1 MRLNRATV
9 VFAVG
14 CLALAFVVPAGAQ
27 QAAESEAVA
36 TPSAGAVSR
45 FAGAVLTLD
54 RERLYTDS
62 EPGKAAQARFEQ
74 ASAALVAENRTLEAA
89 LEAEERS
96 LTELRAT
103 LPAADFRRLASEFDT
118 KVEELRR
125 AQDAKS
131 RALTR
136 TREDERQTFFEAA
149 VPVLGRLMVDLE
161 AVAIIDRSAII
172 LIFDQLDVTD
182 LAIERLNAE
191 LPATAVPLPSPLPQD
206 DATPAEPKPPA
217 P

>member
-1 MRLNRATV
+1 MRLMGKASV
-9 VFAVG
+9 LGPAFA
-14 CLALAFVVPAGAQ
+14 LALAVCPALTLAQ
-27 QAAESEAVA
+27 QPASD
-36 TPSAGAVSR
+36 PDGASVPPAS
-45 FAGAVLTLD
+45 VLTLD
-54 RERLYTDS
+54 RDRLYAESDL
-62 EPGKAAQARFEQ
+62 GKAAEARFQE

-96 LTELRAT
+96 LTEQRAT
-103 LPAADFRRLASEFDT
+103 LTKDQFRQLASDFDT
-118 KVEELRR
+118 KVEDLRR

-136 TREDERQTFFEAA
+136 SREEERQAFFEAA
-149 VPVLGRLMVDLE
+149 VPVLGRLMVDLK
-161 AVAIIDRSAII
+161 AVAIIERSAII

-191 LPATAVPLPSPLPQD
+191 LPATAVPVPSPLPQD

>member
-1 MRLNRATV
+1 MGKAYVLGPA
-9 VFAVG
+9 FA
-14 CLALAFVVPAGAQ
+14 LALAVCPALTLAQ
-27 QAAESEAVA
+27 QPASD
-36 TPSAGAVSR
+36 PDGASVPPAS
-45 FAGAVLTLD
+45 VLTLD
-54 RERLYTDS
+54 RDRLYAESDL
-62 EPGKAAQARFEQ
+62 GKAAEARFQE

-96 LTELRAT
+96 LTEQRAT
-103 LPAADFRRLASEFDT
+103 LTKDQFRQLASDFDT
-118 KVEELRR
+118 KVEDLRR

-136 TREDERQTFFEAA
+136 SREEERQAFFEAA
-149 VPVLGRLMVDLE
+149 VPVLGRLMVDLK
-161 AVAIIDRSAII
+161 AVAIIERSAII

-191 LPATAVPLPSPLPQD
+191 LPATAVPVPSPLPQD
-206 DATPAEPKPPA
+206 DAAPAEPKPPA